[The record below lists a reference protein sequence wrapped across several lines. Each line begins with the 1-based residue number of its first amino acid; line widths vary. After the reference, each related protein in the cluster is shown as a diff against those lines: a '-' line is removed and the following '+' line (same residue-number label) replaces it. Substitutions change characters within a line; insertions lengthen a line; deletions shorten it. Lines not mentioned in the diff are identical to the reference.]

1 MTEART
7 DSPRDSLWDAPADAR
22 TERPAG
28 DRAAVTRSLLV
39 TGGAGFIGAN
49 FVRFWLEHRAHD
61 RVTVLDALTYA
72 GNRASITP
80 CEANTRFRFVHGDIG
95 DSALVTEIIAAQ
107 AIDTIIHFAA
117 ESHVD
122 RSISA
127 PDVFLETNVLGTHV
141 LLKAARQ
148 RVEALPAAERS
159 RFRFHHVSTDEV
171 FGSLGA
177 DDPAFTE
184 RAPYAPNSPYA
195 ASKAASD
202 HLVRAYHRTYG
213 LPVTTSNC
221 SNNYGPLQFPEKLI
235 PLTLVNAMEGK
246 ALPVYGDGLNRRDW
260 LHVEDH
266 CRGIALVLEKGVSG
280 ECYNI
285 GGGTEVANIEL
296 VRALCSRVDARFASD
311 GALRAR
317 FPDSPAARGGRC
329 ESLIEFVTDRLGHDR
344 RYAIDGTRATNELG
358 YLPART
364 FDRGLDETVD
374 WYLANEDW
382 WRPLYRRPKT
392 EDRGPTS
399 DALRNG
405 TDGAAADSA

>member
-1 MTEART
+1 VTH
-7 DSPRDSLWDAPADAR
+7 PRGGS
-22 TERPAG
+22 
-28 DRAAVTRSLLV
+28 VLV
-39 TGGAGFIGAN
+39 TGGAGFVGAN
-49 FVRFWLEHRAHD
+49 FVRFWLDSHARD
-61 RVTVLDALTYA
+61 RVTVLDSLTYA
-72 GNRASITP
+72 GNRESLAP
-80 CEANTRFRFVHGDIG
+80 FEKDDRFRFVHASIG
-95 DSALVTEIIAAQ
+95 DLDAVRRVLSEQ
-107 AIDTIIHFAA
+107 AVDVIVHFAA

-127 PDVFLETNVLGTHV
+127 PDVFLETNVLGTHA
-141 LLKAARQ
+141 LLKAAR
-148 RVEALPAAERS
+148 ERWES
-159 RFRFHHVSTDEV
+159 LTGAVRDRFRFHHVSTDEV

-184 RAPYAPNSPYA
+184 RTPYAPNSPYA

-202 HLVRAYHRTYG
+202 HLVRAYNRTYG

-235 PLTLVNAMEGK
+235 PLTLVNSMEGK
-246 ALPVYGDGLNRRDW
+246 PLPVYGDGLNRRDW

-285 GGGTEVANIEL
+285 GGGTEVANIDL
-296 VRALCSRVDARFASD
+296 VRALCRRVDARFASD

-317 FPDSPAARGGRC
+317 YPHSPAARGGTC

-358 YLPART
+358 YRPART
-364 FDRGLDETVD
+364 LEQGLDETVD
-374 WYLANEDW
+374 WYLANEGW
-382 WRPLYRRPKT
+382 WGPLYRRRT
-392 EDRGPTS
+392 ADGGRQGS
-399 DALRNG
+399 DGGRQGAHGGRKGTDGGRQG